1 MTSNDFILLGGGLA
15 IPLTISDLVLWLR
28 ADSIGGIAD
37 GDPLPAWMDLSR
49 LENHAVAPLLAN
61 RPTYKTGILNGKPV
75 VRFDGLLQ
83 QLIVTGLG
91 TVEFSGVTE
100 GTLFAVFGP
109 TAANYTVV
117 GFGAADSYWRFS
129 GDGKGYIGEMRATRQ
144 EAQPSSG
151 QPTSGYHYH
160 TIRSGP
166 ASGYEY
172 RQNGVIAFDG
182 TPNWGVPAD
191 LEVGGN
197 ALNPFTGDI
206 GEVIVYAAELA
217 DIQVEAVEA
226 YLASRWGL

>member
-1 MTSNDFILLGGGLA
+1 MTSNDFIIFGVGQA
-15 IPLTISDLVLWLR
+15 VPLTISNLVLWLR

-37 GDPLPAWMDLSR
+37 GDPLPSWMDISR
-49 LENHAVAPLLAN
+49 FENHAVAPSPGE
-61 RPTYKTGILNGKPV
+61 RPILRMGILNGKPV
-75 VRFDGLLQ
+75 VRFDGVNDN
-83 QLIVTGLG
+83 LIVTGLG

-100 GTLFAVFGP
+100 GTMFVVFGP
-109 TAANYTVV
+109 TATNYTVI

-129 GDGKGYIGEMRATRQ
+129 GDGKGYIGEFRAVRQ

-182 TPNWGVPAD
+182 TPDWGVPAD

-206 GEVIVYAAELA
+206 AEVIVYAAELS

-226 YLASRWGL
+226 YLATRWGL